1 MLVEIQSVEFLVK
14 NPPWNKK
21 PPPCF
26 ATDFLGREA
35 AKETFRDLGAFLNPP
50 IELLIRLDFETGT
63 MRILRGEGG
72 VGGGSG
78 PYSAWQE
85 KSEIQTE

>member
-1 MLVEIQSVEFLVK
+1 MTAERPENQKFSPAAPDFH
-14 NPPWNKK
+14 
-21 PPPCF
+21 CF
-26 ATDFLGREA
+26 WGCANWISIID
-35 AKETFRDLGAFLNPP
+35 
-50 IELLIRLDFETGT
+50 LLIRLAAETGT

-85 KSEIQTE
+85 KSEIQAE